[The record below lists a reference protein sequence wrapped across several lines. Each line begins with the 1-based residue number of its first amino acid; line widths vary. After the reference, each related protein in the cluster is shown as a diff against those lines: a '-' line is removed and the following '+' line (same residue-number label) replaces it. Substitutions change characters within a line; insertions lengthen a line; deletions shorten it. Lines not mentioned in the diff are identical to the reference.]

1 MQGNEPAL
9 PAGLRILLVEDEVL
23 IALDCE
29 AMLLG
34 LGVGEVR
41 RARTL
46 AEGLSLVE
54 SEPFD
59 AAILDVRLGSEDSM
73 PLARRLAEPP
83 SHSASSRASSTRQ
96 SRWRAQGSSANAEAL
111 QPGGGEEAHQRRARG
126 TLSPATCMLAMR

>member
-1 MQGNEPAL
+1 MQGDELAL

-73 PLARRLAEPP
+73 PLARRLAELAIPFGFVSGLVDEAIP
-83 SHSASSRASSTRQ
+83 VELKGRPQMPKPFNLEEVKRLMSAVLGA
-96 SRWRAQGSSANAEAL
+96 
-111 QPGGGEEAHQRRARG
+111 P
-126 TLSPATCMLAMR
+126 

>member
-73 PLARRLAEPP
+73 PLARRLAERAIPVGFVSGLVDEP
-83 SHSASSRASSTRQ
+83 IPVELKGRPQMPKPFNLEEVKRLISAVLGA
-96 SRWRAQGSSANAEAL
+96 
-111 QPGGGEEAHQRRARG
+111 P
-126 TLSPATCMLAMR
+126 

>member
-1 MQGNEPAL
+1 M
-9 PAGLRILLVEDEVL
+9 LLVEDEVL

-41 RARTL
+41 TGRTL

-59 AAILDVRLGSEDSM
+59 AAMLDVRLGSEDSM
-73 PLARRLAEPP
+73 PLARRLAELGMPFGFL
-83 SHSASSRASSTRQ
+83 SRARG
-96 SRWRAQGSSANAEAL
+96 RGDPGRAQGPS
-111 QPGGGEEAHQRRARG
+111 R
-126 TLSPATCMLAMR
+126 